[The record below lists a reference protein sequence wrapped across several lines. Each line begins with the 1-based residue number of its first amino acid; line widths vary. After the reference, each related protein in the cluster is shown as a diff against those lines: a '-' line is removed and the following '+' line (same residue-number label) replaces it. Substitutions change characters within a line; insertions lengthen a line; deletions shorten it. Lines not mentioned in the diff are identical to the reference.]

1 MSEIL
6 ENTISM
12 EIKDS
17 SNALSF
23 LAENV
28 NLYNWYLRRSHN
40 PSASMYDQTNEIMS
54 KLYDKLLQRAEES
67 IDVSNKLKNAVLK
80 LCLAEMEEL
89 EDNEIS
95 ARLLS
100 IFIQNRQRRLY
111 LYNSDESEHTAWFNV
126 QEQEISLWVE
136 VQYVMPPNLYI
147 KLHKLEAIYMDI
159 ISYNDYELRHSSYNP
174 EQNDNNNHQINEPPI
189 FGLELLELE
198 KVYLSHNMGYVEED
212 DNSYMVNRDR
222 EYVEED
228 NVFATL
234 ECLIHINYIKQF
246 NCPICFE
253 DQTSGSKSL
262 MTTCGHQYCKPCFES
277 MTKYKA
283 VCAMC
288 RGEISKY
295 ILSEVM

>member
-6 ENTISM
+6 ENTITM
-12 EIKDS
+12 EIINS
-17 SNALSF
+17 FSALSF

-40 PSASMYDQTNEIMS
+40 PSASMYDQTNEIIN
-54 KLYDKLLQRAEES
+54 KLYDKLLQRAEENN
-67 IDVSNKLKNAVLK
+67 DVSIQLKNTVLK
-80 LCLAEMEEL
+80 LCLANMEEL
-89 EDNEIS
+89 EDNNIC

-100 IFIQNRQRRLY
+100 HFIQNRQRRLY
-111 LYNSDESEHTAWFNV
+111 LYNSDETEHTGWFNV
-126 QEQEISLWVE
+126 EEPELSLWVN
-136 VQYVMPPNLYI
+136 VQYVMQPDLYI

-159 ISYNDYELRHSSYNP
+159 ISYNDSELRKSCYNP
-174 EQNDNNNHQINEPPI
+174 EQDNDENQIQEPPI
-189 FGLELLELE
+189 FGLQFLEFE
-198 KVYLSHNMGYVEED
+198 NVYLSHNMGYVEED

-262 MTTCGHQYCKPCFES
+262 MTTCGHQYCKPCFEG

>member
-1 MSEIL
+1 
-6 ENTISM
+6 
-12 EIKDS
+12 
-17 SNALSF
+17 
-23 LAENV
+23 
-28 NLYNWYLRRSHN
+28 
-40 PSASMYDQTNEIMS
+40 
-54 KLYDKLLQRAEES
+54 
-67 IDVSNKLKNAVLK
+67 
-80 LCLAEMEEL
+80 
-89 EDNEIS
+89 
-95 ARLLS
+95 
-100 IFIQNRQRRLY
+100 
-111 LYNSDESEHTAWFNV
+111 
-126 QEQEISLWVE
+126 
-136 VQYVMPPNLYI
+136 
-147 KLHKLEAIYMDI
+147 
-159 ISYNDYELRHSSYNP
+159 
-174 EQNDNNNHQINEPPI
+174 
-189 FGLELLELE
+189 
-198 KVYLSHNMGYVEED
+198 MGYVEED

-262 MTTCGHQYCKPCFES
+262 MTTCGHQYCKPCFEG